1 MTVTTPI
8 PIRNIYY
15 LLCYA
20 WDTLEEGGIVDLSA
34 MDSTELV
41 DLFATV
47 LSSGTK
53 HLLRRGL
60 EQDYFE
66 FEDDM
71 AAVRGRIQITVSAR
85 RMLLAHGRARC
96 AFDELSVDTLPN
108 RILKATMRALVGVH
122 SLDSDLREQLR
133 RLDSHLRLVSDIEVS
148 RLVFRRVRLHGN
160 NRFYGFLMSICE
172 LVSNSVLL
180 NETTGRYEF
189 REFIRDR
196 RMAKLF
202 ETFVLNLLRIE
213 GPAWRVTRERIS
225 WIGIGSDRAEN
236 DYLPTMETD
245 ITVRSDSSTLIIDTK
260 YYGEMFS
267 GRYDSEKFHSAHI
280 YQVFAYLKN
289 LEARG
294 GQDSRARG
302 MLLYPKVHRD
312 VCERFQL
319 HGHDLWV
326 CTIDLT
332 QDWKEIK
339 RTLMNLVSAALLQ
352 TSSSA
357 RQGSCLTHS

>member
-1 MTVTTPI
+1 LTVATPI

-20 WDTLEEGGIVDLSA
+20 WDKLGEGELVDVSA

-47 LSSGTK
+47 LSGGTS

-60 EQDYFE
+60 EQGYLE
-66 FEDDM
+66 FEEDM
-71 AAVRGRIQITVSAR
+71 AGIRGRLQVTVSAR
-85 RMLLAHGRARC
+85 RLLLAHGKARC
-96 AFDELSVDTLPN
+96 TFDELSVDTLPN
-108 RILKATMRALVGVH
+108 RILKATMRALVWVP
-122 SLDSDLREQLR
+122 SLAPDLREKLR
-133 RLDSHLRLVSDIEVS
+133 RLDSHLRLVTDIEVS
-148 RLVFRRVRLHGN
+148 RLAFRRVQLHGN
-160 NRFYGFLMSICE
+160 NRFYSFLMSICE
-172 LVSNSVLL
+172 LVSNSLL
-180 NETTGRYEF
+180 ISENTGRHEF
-189 REFIRDR
+189 RDFIRDK

-213 GPAWRVTRERIS
+213 GREWDVRRERIS
-225 WIGIGSDRAEN
+225 WIGVDDKQAEN
-236 DYLPTMETD
+236 DYLPKMETD
-245 ITVRSDSSTLIIDTK
+245 ITVRSDRSTVVIDTK

-289 LEARG
+289 LEAKS

-302 MLLYPKVHRD
+302 MLLYPRVHRD
-312 VCERFQL
+312 VCEHFQL
-319 HGHDLWV
+319 HGHDMWV

-332 QDWKEIK
+332 QEWRLIKE
-339 RTLMNLVSAALLQ
+339 RLMNLVSEALDD
-352 TSSSA
+352 TISA
-357 RQGSCLTHS
+357 VGHA